1 MAKNGDSTADIDQK
15 TDPVILAK
23 DSVDN
28 PDDTATDA
36 DIIRHQDDGGIKVG
50 FDNQNRMYLY
60 SHKGTMQWILGGF
73 PPGGRTRL
81 KSRFRDF
88 AQSELSRGRRQC
100 VPLLLRWRTMDPDR
114 SCRCC
119 SARG

>member
-28 PDDTATDA
+28 PDDTETDA

-50 FDNQNRMYLY
+50 FDNQRPDVLVFAQRHHAMD
-60 SHKGTMQWILGGF
+60 SGGF
-73 PPGGRTRL
+73 
-81 KSRFRDF
+81 S
-88 AQSELSRGRRQC
+88 SRG
-100 VPLLLRWRTMDPDR
+100 PY
-114 SCRCC
+114 
-119 SARG
+119 AA